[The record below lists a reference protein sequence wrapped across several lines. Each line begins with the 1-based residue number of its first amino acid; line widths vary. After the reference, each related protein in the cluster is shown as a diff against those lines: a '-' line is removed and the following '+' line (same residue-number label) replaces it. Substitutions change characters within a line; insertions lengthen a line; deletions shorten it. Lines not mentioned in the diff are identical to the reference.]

1 MHKLR
6 VGVLLGGKS
15 IEREVSMNSGRTV
28 CDHLDTARY
37 DVIPVFQTEAGDL
50 YILPQRFLHRGKI
63 ADFEHRLAHEA
74 EKINWDILAT
84 RIDFA
89 FIAMHGR
96 YAEDGILQGTLEVL
110 GIPYLGS
117 KVLPS
122 ALGMNKEI
130 QKEFLRIAGIEVPR
144 SITLTSQTVEALRKT
159 SHAEQFN
166 KLQDLCAKEQLTLPL
181 VIKPQNE
188 GSSLGVTIVEHWEE
202 LIPAL
207 CKAARITPNVIQPV
221 LVEEKIEGMEF
232 ACIVVT
238 DYATGSY
245 IPLPPT
251 EIVPESAVYEFD
263 QKYMPGRAQKF
274 TPARCSK
281 EHLKLIQQTC
291 MQVMDALD
299 FTTEGRIDGFLTDDG
314 RVVIIDPNT
323 ISGMA
328 PSSFAFLQAAQQGF
342 SHTQFINHL
351 IETELQAYGMLD
363 AVTTRESMEQK
374 QIEKIRV
381 AVLFGGDSAEREI
394 SLESGRNVVYKLSP
408 QKYTPVPLF
417 VSQDFKLYPLDSKT
431 LVLNSTHEISLALT
445 TSKTSSLAWSNLPDI
460 ADFVFLGLHG
470 GRGENGSVQGILEM
484 LGLPY
489 NGSSVLAS
497 ALCMDKYKTN
507 LFLYQR
513 GFAVPA
519 GKLVSVQDA
528 EDREIT
534 CANLFDHAITY
545 PLIVKPH
552 DDGCSTLVQ
561 KVRTDEELKIALAAI
576 FATGRT
582 TALVEECIR
591 GTELTV
597 GVIGNDKAQ
606 ALPPS
611 QVVVQKDIL
620 TIEEKFLPGAGENQ
634 TPALLPQK
642 TLTFIQETIAQ
653 AYQALQC
660 KGYARIDCFY
670 QTADESPTKT
680 ERVII
685 LEVNTLPGMTPATCI
700 FHQAAELGMKPM
712 DFVDT
717 IIELGF
723 EEHGRSK
730 ALSHTRTQESSQSVT
745 N

>member
-37 DVIPVFQTEAGDL
+37 EIIPVFQTEAGDL
-50 YILPQRFLHRGKI
+50 YLLPQRFLHRGKTS
-63 ADFEHRLAHEA
+63 DFEHRLPSEA
-74 EKINWDILAT
+74 EKISWDILAT

-122 ALGMNKEI
+122 ALGMNKQM
-130 QKEFLRIAGIEVPR
+130 QKEFLRAAGIDVPR
-144 SITLTSQTVEALRKT
+144 SIALSPQTVDSVQKLSPSDQLQTLQELCT
-159 SHAEQFN
+159 QN
-166 KLQDLCAKEQLTLPL
+166 KLTLPL

-188 GSSLGVTIVEHWEE
+188 GSSLGVTIVENWEE
-202 LIPAL
+202 LFPAL
-207 CKAARITPNVIQPV
+207 IKATHITPHVIQSV
-221 LVEEKIEGMEF
+221 LIEEKIEGMEF

-238 DYATGSY
+238 DYKTSHY

-274 TPARCSK
+274 TPARCRK
-281 EHLKLIQQTC
+281 DQQELIQQTC
-291 MQVMDALD
+291 IRVMDALG
-299 FTTEGRIDGFLTDDG
+299 FTTEGRIDGFVTDDG
-314 RVVIIDPNT
+314 RIVIIDPNT

-363 AVTTRESMEQK
+363 AVTTRGSMEQK
-374 QIEKIRV
+374 QTDKIRV

-417 VSQDFKLYPLDSKT
+417 VSQDFKLYPLDSKI
-431 LVLNSTHEISLALT
+431 LVLNSTHEISLALAA
-445 TSKTSSLAWSNLPDI
+445 SKTAPLAWSNLPDI
-460 ADFVFLGLHG
+460 ADFIFLGLHG

-489 NGSSVLAS
+489 NGSSVLTS

-507 LFLYQR
+507 LFLHQR

-519 GKLVSVQDA
+519 GKLVSVQEA
-528 EDREIT
+528 EEREIT
-534 CANLFDHAITY
+534 LANLFDSSVVF

-561 KVRTDEELKIALAAI
+561 KVRTDEELKIALATI
-576 FATGRT
+576 FATGRA
-582 TALVEECIR
+582 TALVEECIK

-597 GVIGNDKAQ
+597 GVIGNDTAQ

-634 TPALLPQK
+634 TPALLPRK
-642 TLTFIQETIAQ
+642 ALTFIQETIAQ

-670 QTADESPTKT
+670 QTADESPTKE

-712 DFVDT
+712 DFVDK

-723 EEHGRSK
+723 EEHGRGK
-730 ALSHTRTQESSQSVT
+730 TLGHTRTQESSQSVT